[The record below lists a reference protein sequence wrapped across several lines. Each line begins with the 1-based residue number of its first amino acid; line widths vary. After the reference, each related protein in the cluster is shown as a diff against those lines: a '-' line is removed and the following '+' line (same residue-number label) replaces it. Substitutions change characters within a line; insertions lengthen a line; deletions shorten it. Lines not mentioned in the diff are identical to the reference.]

1 MPKLNA
7 LKSYQTIEKLYH
19 KRGWKPFPF
28 QEEIWSAFLNG
39 ESGLLNAPTGSG
51 KTLAL
56 WIPCLMEYMD
66 KVSDYQQPKKNGLKI
81 LWITPLR
88 ALTKDTHRAM
98 EETCTALEV
107 AWRVDKRTGDT
118 SSSAR
123 AKQQRNMPECLITTP
138 ESLHL
143 MLALKSYEQVFKNL
157 EAVIVDEWHELL
169 GTKRGIQVELG
180 LSRLRS
186 LRPNLR
192 TWGVSATIGNLAE
205 AAKSLVPHREPV
217 IIRAKRKKKTQVV
230 SILPDSVERFPWS
243 GHLGVR
249 MVEKVLPI
257 IEESATTLLFTN
269 TRAMTE
275 IWYQRLLEVA
285 PWLAGQMAMHHGSL
299 DREVREWVEE
309 AIHKGILKLV
319 VCTSSLDLGVDFRP
333 VETVIQVGSPKGV
346 ARFLQR
352 AGRSGHQPDAVSKIF
367 FLPTHSLELVE
378 AAALQEAVQK
388 VTEEDKVELIES
400 RPLLDKPIDVLVQY
414 LVTLAVSG
422 GFSGAE
428 ILYEV
433 KNTLAYETLTNE
445 EWKWALQF
453 ITTGGQSLD
462 AYDEYN
468 KVEMEGEDFYV
479 VNSRRI
485 AMRHRLSMGTIVSEP
500 VVNLKLVRGG
510 YIGTVEEYFISRL
523 NIGDAFFFAGRNLE
537 LVELK
542 GLNAKVKPSKKKKGH
557 VPRWTGAR
565 MLLSSQLADLI
576 IHKIANYRSDKSIE
590 MRTIF
595 PLMEL
600 QNQWSAIPQPNQLL
614 IEKMKSDEG
623 YHVFFY
629 PFEGREIHELLAGVI
644 AWRISQMQPIT
655 FSMAMNDYGFELLSD
670 TEIPLE
676 YALEEGLFSSD
687 DLISDL
693 SRSINNSEMAK
704 RRFREIAAIAG
715 LLFQGYPGK
724 AVKTRHLQASTKL
737 LFEVFVEYE
746 PNNLL
751 IKQAYDE
758 VMGQQMGKDR
768 VKKAFDNMT
777 SKEIIIT
784 HPPKPSPFSFP
795 ILVDRLR
802 DQISSET
809 VEDRVAKMQLE
820 LEMYAEEGI

>member
-1 MPKLNA
+1 MPSLKELKFYPTILNF
-7 LKSYQTIEKLYH
+7 YQQQ
-19 KRGWKPFPF
+19 GWHPFPF
-28 QEEIWSAFLNG
+28 QEETWAAFLG
-39 ESGLLNAPTGSG
+39 GDSVFLKTTTGSG

-56 WIPCLMEYMD
+56 WLPCLMEYIENTG
-66 KVSDYQQPKKNGLKI
+66 DYQQEKKNGLKV

-88 ALTKDTHRAM
+88 ALTKDTQRAM
-98 EETCTALEV
+98 EETCTALNV

-143 MLALKSYEQVFKNL
+143 MLALKNYEQVFKNL

-186 LRPNLR
+186 LRPKLK
-192 TWGVSATIGNLAE
+192 TWGISATIGNLQE
-205 AAKSLVPHREPV
+205 AAQALVPHKEPV
-217 IIRAKRKKKTQVV
+217 VIRAKQKKKIQVI
-230 SILPDSVERFPWS
+230 SILPDAVERFPWA
-243 GHLGVR
+243 GHLGVK

-257 IEESATTLLFTN
+257 IQESTTTLLFTN

-285 PWLAGQMAMHHGSL
+285 TWLAGQMAMHHGSL
-299 DREVREWVEE
+299 NREVREWVEE

-352 AGRSGHQPDAVSKIF
+352 AGRSGHQPDAVSKIY

-378 AAALQEAVQK
+378 AAALKEAVEK
-388 VTEEDKVELIES
+388 VTEEDKVKLIES
-400 RPLLDKPIDVLVQY
+400 RPLLDKPLDVLIQY
-414 LVTLAVSG
+414 LITLAVSG
-422 GFSGAE
+422 GFSASE
-428 ILYEV
+428 LLFEV
-433 KNTLAYETLTNE
+433 KNTQAYRSLTNE
-445 EWKWALQF
+445 EWEWALQF
-453 ITTGGQSLD
+453 ITTGGESLN

-468 KVEMEGEDFYV
+468 KVELEAEDFYV
-479 VNSRRI
+479 VKSRKV
-485 AMRHRLSMGTIVSEP
+485 ALKHRLSIGTIVSEP
-500 VVNLKLVRGG
+500 TVNLKLVRGG
-510 YIGTVEEYFISRL
+510 YIGSVEEYFISRL

-542 GLNAKVKPSKKKKGH
+542 GLNAKVKPSTKKKGH

-565 MLLSSQLADLI
+565 MLLSSQLANLI
-576 IHKIANYRSDKSIE
+576 VHKIANYQTDKSIE
-590 MRTIF
+590 MRTIL

-600 QNQWSAIPQPNQLL
+600 QNQWSAIPQPHQLL
-614 IEKMKSDEG
+614 IEKIETEEG
-623 YHVFFY
+623 HHVFFY
-629 PFEGREIHELLAGVI
+629 PFEGRGVHELLAGVI

-670 TEIPLE
+670 AEIPLA
-676 YALEEGLFSSD
+676 YALKEGLFSSENLID
-687 DLISDL
+687 DLA
-693 SRSINNSEMAK
+693 RSINNSEMAK

-724 AVKTRHLQASTKL
+724 AVKTRHLQASSKM

-746 PNNLL
+746 PNHLL
-751 IKQAYDE
+751 IKQAYHE
-758 VMGQQMGKDR
+758 VMGQQMGEDR
-768 VKKAFDNMT
+768 VKKAFDTMAN
-777 SKEIIIT
+777 KEIIIT
-784 HPPKPSPFSFP
+784 TPQKPSPFSFP

-820 LEMYAEEGI
+820 LELYAEERI